1 MWLLTFFIAITA
13 VLCSDINT
21 TTTTITKTTIP
32 IPTIKPSTITTS
44 TSTSTPKITTST
56 TPVIITTTRNSSIN
70 NIINNNN
77 TGSYNVIECFDKM
90 TTLVDDI
97 CECHAVSH
105 NDSQVEVKC
114 HNGIPLIDTIP
125 RDINQLE
132 IYEID
137 EYQMINFIK
146 EFDDNIT
153 FDCLDNLIINNSTIA
168 GANITLSK
176 FNKYKLL
183 NLSSNDIV
191 EFFFDKSDTIIN
203 NKTKLISDIMIL
215 DLSKNFICELTVNA
229 FRTLDNLIKLYL
241 RDNVIDKIDENTFID
256 QMRLENLDISDN
268 KLSNLPDGTL
278 TYLSSLQIL
287 NLSGN
292 QLTFLGVR
300 WFETLGKL
308 RVLDVSRNGLT
319 KAASDALQPLPG
331 LSVLRLAEN
340 PLMERDVS
348 LLLGTG
354 RRLETVDASRTGLLR
369 VPAALTR
376 SVRALRLAGN
386 KLTCIR
392 DGDFDGYPLLKI
404 LDLSNNQLFNIEDDS
419 LGRLDVLE
427 ELDLSGN
434 KLKIIPQ
441 SLPNSLLSLNLRDN
455 IIDKLRIDDFQGIEN
470 IQILILENN
479 LIDAIDE
486 GTFSHVQNLI
496 KLDISNNP
504 IKKLASNSLYG
515 PVSLINLRM
524 SNLQY
529 LEWNNEQ
536 QRGDME
542 FPLPIPD
549 RLVYLDV
556 SYSPILAEQLFS
568 DNAALSA
575 CKSLVELNLI
585 NTGLTTLRSDIIYL
599 LPQLKILGL
608 SNNNWNCTDNNL
620 LWLGEW
626 IRLNQE
632 LQTPGICSDNNYEY
646 NNTLLVDLPSPP
658 TTSTP
663 FTTTTTAYNITKQ
676 SDYFSDDFKLNHY
689 YQDVIVPNLS
699 SIINIDSNN
708 NTEKSIIAKEIE
720 TPMAI
725 DTEIQQKFVNYTNKL
740 GVDHVNE
747 ILINKKNHSNI
758 YNIKQQKYQ
767 FKKKQLTK
775 KIDNNNKNFD
785 DNNQRFHNENKL
797 KKERDKVQ
805 SQINNNNKTDGIVKN
820 YINQHEKLHEIKDNH
835 VDLKKINNN
844 INKIDIKMKRKSEN
858 INNVNDNLNN
868 NISNEKSLTDEK
880 KIINVVDNKNHNKH
894 DDDDSIHDDTMTNTI
909 AQELNRRDSELNE
922 RIKNLNSHP
931 GMLILIGA
939 IFGAGIVLTIILSR
953 RATLRYKKRYQ
964 RHENIEVHTLT
975 PTIELW

>member
-1 MWLLTFFIAITA
+1 MVINFIAMWLLTFFIAITA
-13 VLCSDINT
+13 VLCSDIKTTTT
-21 TTTTITKTTIP
+21 TTTTITKTTIT
-32 IPTIKPSTITTS
+32 IPTIKPRTITTS
-44 TSTSTPKITTST
+44 TSTSTPTITTST
-56 TPVIITTTRNSSIN
+56 TPVIITTTRNSSVN
-70 NIINNNN
+70 NIANNNN

-105 NDSQVEVKC
+105 NNSQVEVKC

-125 RDINQLE
+125 RDINQLA

-146 EFDDNIT
+146 EFDNNIT
-153 FDCLDNLIINNSTIA
+153 FNYLDNLIINNSTIT

-176 FNKYKLL
+176 FQKYKLL

-203 NKTKLISDIMIL
+203 NKTNIISDIMIL

-455 IIDKLRIDDFQGIEN
+455 IIDKLTIDDFQGIDN
-470 IQILILENN
+470 IQILILDNN
-479 LIDAIDE
+479 LIDIIDE

-504 IKKLASNSLYG
+504 IKKLAANSLYG

-536 QRGDME
+536 QHGDME

-632 LQTPGICSDNNYEY
+632 LQPSGICSDDNYEY

-658 TTSTP
+658 TPSIP
-663 FTTTTTAYNITKQ
+663 STTTTTYNITKQ

-689 YQDVIVPNLS
+689 YQDAIVPNMS
-699 SIINIDSNN
+699 SIINIDSNS
-708 NTEKSIIAKEIE
+708 NTEKSITAKEIE
-720 TPMAI
+720 NPIAI
-725 DTEIQQKFVNYTNKL
+725 DTETQQKFVNYTSKSS
-740 GVDHVNE
+740 VDHVNE
-747 ILINKKNHSNI
+747 VIINKKNNSSI

-775 KIDNNNKNFD
+775 KIDNIND
-785 DNNQRFHNENKL
+785 NQRFHNENKL
-797 KKERDKVQ
+797 KKERDKTQ
-805 SQINNNNKTDGIVKN
+805 NQINNNKTNGIIKN
-820 YINQHEKLHEIKDNH
+820 YINQHEIKNNH

-844 INKIDIKMKRKSEN
+844 KIDIKIKRKN
-858 INNVNDNLNN
+858 INNVNDKIINNLNN
-868 NISNEKSLTDEK
+868 NIINNEKSLIDEK
-880 KIINVVDNKNHNKH
+880 KINNVVDNKNHDKY
-894 DDDDSIHDDTMTNTI
+894 DDDDLIHDDTMTNTI

-939 IFGAGIVLTIILSR
+939 IIGAGIVLTIILSR
-953 RATLRYKKRYQ
+953 RATLRYKERYQ